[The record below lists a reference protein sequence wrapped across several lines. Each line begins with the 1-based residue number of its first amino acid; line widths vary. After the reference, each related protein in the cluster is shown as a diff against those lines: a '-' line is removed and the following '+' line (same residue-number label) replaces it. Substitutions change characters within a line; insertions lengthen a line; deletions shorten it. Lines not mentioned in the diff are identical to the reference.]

1 MLAKDD
7 LLRAIAGK
15 NRGLLATPEDKQA
28 ILSTVNQLERFNPTP
43 IPTEA
48 GELLDGDWRLLYTT
62 SQGLLGINR
71 FPLFELGAIYQCIRL
86 REGKIYNIAEL
97 YGLPLLESL
106 VAISAQF
113 EAVSERRVEVKF
125 ERSIAGLQ
133 RLMNYRSP
141 TSLVQ
146 QIETGKNFAA
156 LDFKLNSREQPAW
169 LETTYLDRNLR
180 VGRGNEGN
188 LFVLAKV

>member
-28 ILSTVNQLERFNPTP
+28 ILSAVNQLEQFNPTP

-62 SQGLLGINR
+62 SQGLLKINR
-71 FPLFELGAIYQCIRL
+71 FPFFELGSIYQCIRL
-86 REGKIYNIAEL
+86 REGRIFNIAEL

-106 VAISAQF
+106 VAVSAQF
-113 EAVSERRVEVKF
+113 EVVSDRRVEVNF
-125 ERSIAGLQ
+125 DRSISGLQ

-141 TSLVQ
+141 TSFIQ
-146 QIETGKNFAA
+146 QIETGKKFAA
-156 LDFKLNSREQPAW
+156 LDFKLNSSEQQAW

-180 VGRGNEGN
+180 VGRGSAGS